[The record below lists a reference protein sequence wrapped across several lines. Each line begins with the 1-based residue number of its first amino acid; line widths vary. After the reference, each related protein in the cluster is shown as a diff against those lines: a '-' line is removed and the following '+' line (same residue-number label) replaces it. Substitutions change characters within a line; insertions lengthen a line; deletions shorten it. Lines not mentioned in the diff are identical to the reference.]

1 TPPSPVQPGAWAD
14 LSAGCTGGPSLIQW
28 SSSLAS
34 CSPLIGPNT
43 VCNFPTEGTAI
54 VSVSASYGRSF
65 GGCFAFGTYPMA
77 VSTVAASYG
86 GSFGGSFGAFDSYPI
101 AVTNAAAP
109 SCYIKATPP
118 GPVQPGA
125 WADVSAGCS
134 DSPTL
139 IQWSSSLASCSP
151 LIGPNTVCNFPT

>member
-1 TPPSPVQPGAWAD
+1 RIPSA
-14 LSAGCTGGPSLIQW
+14 
-28 SSSLAS
+28 SSLATY
-34 CSPLIGPNT
+34 SPLPGPAT
-43 VCNFPTEGTAI
+43 VCNFPPVGTA
-54 VSVSASYGRSF
+54 VLS
-65 GGCFAFGTYPMA
+65 
-77 VSTVAASYG
+77 VAASYG

-151 LIGPNTVCNFPT
+151 LIGPNTVCNFPTAGTALLSVAASYGGSFG